1 MAFDRTNRGFL
12 AALGFAFAVI
22 GGAFLLLS
30 VLSLVLPVLR
40 DYGFTF
46 TGNGFPW
53 MPLGALVLLGIGLM
67 LRKRAPALRSK
78 APVEP

>member
-1 MAFDRTNRGFL
+1 MAFDRTNRGIL
-12 AALGFAFAVI
+12 GALGFAFAVI

-30 VLSLVLPVLR
+30 VLSLVIPPLR

-46 TGNGFPW
+46 MGDGFPW
-53 MPLGALVLLGIGLM
+53 MPLGALVLLMVGLM
-67 LRKRAPALRSK
+67 LRKRAPVRAK